1 MIKLI
6 VLDVDGTLTDGKL
19 YVSNSGDAMKAF
31 NVKDGLGITQAI
43 ALGKEVVIITGKTS
57 QIVTRRALEL
67 GIKEIHQGIKDKIG
81 TLEAILKKRE
91 LDYSNVAYMGDDL
104 IDLAV
109 MKKSKLAGA
118 PKDAVEE
125 ILNISDFIS
134 TKNGGDGAV
143 REFIEYILK
152 NENLWDKVINHFVPT
167 EQ

>member
-19 YVSNSGDAMKAF
+19 YISNFGDEMKAF

-43 ALGKEVVIITGKTS
+43 SLGKEIAIITGKTS
-57 QIVTRRALEL
+57 EIVNKRCSEL
-67 GIKEIHQGIKDKIG
+67 GIKEIHQGIKNKIG
-81 TLEAILKKRE
+81 ILDSILEKYNISY
-91 LDYSNVAYMGDDL
+91 DNVAYMGDDL

-109 MKKSKLAGA
+109 MKKCKIAGA
-118 PKDAVEE
+118 PKDSVEE
-125 ILNISDFIS
+125 VLQISDFIS
-134 TKNGGDGAV
+134 SKNGGEGAV

-152 NENLWDKVINHFVPT
+152 KENLWSNVVNNFSPT

>member
-19 YVSNSGDAMKAF
+19 YISNNGDEMKAF

-43 ALGKEVVIITGKTS
+43 SLGKEVAIITGKTS
-57 QIVTRRALEL
+57 LLVEKRSKEL
-67 GIKEIHQGIKDKIG
+67 GIKEIHQGIKDKVGVLNSI
-81 TLEAILKKRE
+81 LEKYNI
-91 LDYSNVAYMGDDL
+91 DYSNVAYMGDDL

-109 MKKSKLAGA
+109 MKKCKLTGC
-118 PKDAVEE
+118 PKDSVDE
-125 ILNISDFIS
+125 ILNISNFIS

-152 NENLWDKVINHFVPT
+152 SENLWQQIVNNFSPT
-167 EQ
+167 NQ

>member
-19 YVSNSGDAMKAF
+19 YVTNLGDEMKAF

-43 ALGKEVVIITGKTS
+43 SQGKEIAIITGKTS
-57 QIVTRRALEL
+57 QIVTKRCQEL
-67 GIKEIHQGIKDKIG
+67 GIKEIHQGIKNKIA
-81 TLEAILKKRE
+81 TLDLILEK
-91 LDYSNVAYMGDDL
+91 YSISYDNVAYMGDDL

-109 MKKSKLAGA
+109 MKKCKLAGA
-118 PKDAVEE
+118 PKDSVEE
-125 ILNISDFIS
+125 ILKISDFIS

-152 NENLWDKVINHFVPT
+152 KENLWNNIVNHFVPT